1 MLQEFL
7 NQNTVAI
14 HQRAEDK
21 YDAIRLA
28 GALLE
33 NQKQITHSYVEE
45 MIEALD
51 SLGPYI
57 VLSPGIAF
65 AHARPGESILADC
78 VSMIV
83 LDTPVPFGNQ
93 RNDPVRVL
101 FAIGARDNK
110 HHLSCMRGISRLITR
125 ENFVDRICSLQ
136 TMDEVLDYIHATN

>member
-1 MLQEFL
+1 MLQDFL
-7 NQNTVAI
+7 NQDTVAI

-21 YDAIRLA
+21 YAAIRLV
-28 GALLE
+28 GGLLE
-33 NQKQITHSYVEE
+33 QSNRITHDYVEE
-45 MIEALD
+45 MIASLD

-65 AHARPGESILADC
+65 AHARPGESILEDC

-83 LDTPVPFGNQ
+83 LDTPVPFGNP

-110 HHLSCMRGISRLITR
+110 HHLTCMRGISKLITR
-125 ENFVDRICSLQ
+125 ENFVETICSFETL
-136 TMDEVLDYIHATN
+136 DEVLGYINETA